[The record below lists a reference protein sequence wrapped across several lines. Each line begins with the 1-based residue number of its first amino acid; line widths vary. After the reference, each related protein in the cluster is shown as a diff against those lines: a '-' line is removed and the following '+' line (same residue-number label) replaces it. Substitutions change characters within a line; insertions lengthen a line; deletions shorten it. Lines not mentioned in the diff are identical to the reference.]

1 MSIVEQEQKEV
12 LEQNN
17 TGQSQLLAILD
28 TLNSNHAIELRFD
41 NPMNGQLDFSVLR
54 ARHFNKVSKIVFSAP
69 GKVTSISNIPD
80 GIDVLECPNQLLTEF
95 TDKANDLVELD
106 LTGNHLMEF
115 SGLHLP
121 KLRVLRLSDNELGQ
135 ITHLTRGLEVLE
147 CENNQ
152 LRQLNLTDTTIL
164 NTLHCSNNPLLA
176 IQNLPDTLTDYSN
189 ENNPFVEADI
199 REGAVEGS
207 DEYKDNRP
215 GNEKGKK
222 SSRADKRI
230 DYLESIHNYLKLKH
244 EYETKL
250 HSLRKTAYEKS
261 LVKGKGLVKQM
272 MNIKPPCVS
281 CKRKVGT
288 IFKIHKGRYTA
299 VCGDKTKPCNL
310 NIQIFNGDYFN
321 LDNLL
326 NIYSNEIRVVKEK
339 IIVQKLDTLFN
350 YVGENAVVEKFKAEL
365 QEYNGTYQMYQD
377 TLKRYHELY
386 SSPVRREQ
394 IVKKTQVIYRIR
406 EDIERMMGEYNKTNN
421 PEILSEAMTMQIK
434 ELTPAIHN
442 LRLLKYDTM
451 MVETNIQEPPIA
463 TLVQR
468 EVAVNKQ
475 DFIFGEEPRVIKYV
489 IQ

>member
-1 MSIVEQEQKEV
+1 MSTVEQEQKEV

-28 TLNSNHAIELRFD
+28 TLNPDHAIELRFD
-41 NPMNGQLDFSVLR
+41 NPMNGELDFSVLR
-54 ARHFNKVSKIVFSAP
+54 AKHFKKVSKIVFSVP
-69 GKVTSISNIPD
+69 GKVTSLRNIPD
-80 GIDVLECPNQLLTEF
+80 GIIGLACPNQLLTEF
-95 TDKANDLVELD
+95 VDNANDLTELD
-106 LTGNHLMEF
+106 LTGNHLTEF
-115 SGLHLP
+115 SGTQFP
-121 KLRVLRLSDNELGQ
+121 KLQVLRLSDNEIGR
-135 ITHLTRGLEVLE
+135 ITHLPRSLEILE

-152 LRQLNLTDTTIL
+152 LRQLDLTATTIL
-164 NTLHCSNNPLLA
+164 KTLHCSNNPLLV
-176 IQNLPDTLTDYSN
+176 IQNLPETLTDYVN

-199 REGAVEGS
+199 REAEDDPEYS
-207 DEYKDNRP
+207 DKN
-215 GNEKGKK
+215 GKKGKDK
-222 SSRADKRI
+222 IKKADSRI
-230 DYLESIHNYLKLKH
+230 DYLESIHSYLKLKH
-244 EYETKL
+244 DYETKL

-261 LVKGKGLVKQM
+261 VGQSKSNKKLAKHV
-272 MNIKPPCVS
+272 MNIHPPCVS
-281 CKRKVGT
+281 CKRKVGS

-299 VCGDKTKPCNL
+299 VCGDKNKPCTL

-326 NIYSNEIRVVKEK
+326 NIYSDEIRVVKEK

-350 YVGENAVVEKFKAEL
+350 YVGENAVVEKFKSEL
-365 QEYNGTYQMYQD
+365 QEYNGTYKMHQD

-386 SSPVRREQ
+386 SNPVRHAQ
-394 IVKKTQVIYRIR
+394 IVKKTQEIYRIR
-406 EDIERMMGEYNKTNN
+406 EDIDRMMGEYNKTNK
-421 PEILSEAMTMQIK
+421 PEILTEAMTMQIK

-451 MVETNIQEPPIA
+451 MVETNAQDPPIA

-475 DFIFGEEPRVIKYV
+475 DFIFGEEPRVIKYT